1 MTVRH
6 PILLLLLLALL
17 CSALVQAPQAATA
30 ITYDRSIG
38 VALNGIQIF
47 DKANE
52 AWTWTFGR
60 EPGAKL
66 LRSDRGD
73 GLIEGTARFNFRS
86 EMLTGRE
93 ETMGVVQ
100 YRVVIRTTA
109 GECRVVVSE
118 LTHTG
123 NRNTA
128 KGGIHVGLLRRGEDA
143 VDHVRG
149 MSRSNAKRLH
159 DELTA
164 QSDTRVTALLRAFE
178 GRMRAG
184 SAP

>member
-1 MTVRH
+1 
-6 PILLLLLLALL
+6 
-17 CSALVQAPQAATA
+17 VQAPQTATA

-38 VALNGIQIF
+38 LALNGVQLY

-66 LRSDRGD
+66 LRSDRSD

-86 EMLTGRE
+86 EMLVGRE

-100 YRVVIRTTA
+100 YRVVIRTNA

-128 KGGIHVGLLRRGEDA
+128 QGGIHWGLLKKGEGA

-164 QSDTRVTALLRAFE
+164 QSDARVTALLRAFE

>member
-1 MTVRH
+1 VTIRPRH
-6 PILLLLLLALL
+6 LLLLLPALL
-17 CSALVQAPQAATA
+17 CGAWLQAAQTATA

-38 VALNGIQIF
+38 LALNSVQLF
-47 DKANE
+47 DRASE

-66 LRSDRGD
+66 LRNDRSD
-73 GLIEGTARFNFRS
+73 GLVEGTARFNFRS

-93 ETMGVVQ
+93 ESMGVVQ
-100 YRVVIRTTA
+100 YRVVIRTNA

-123 NRNTA
+123 NRNTTQ
-128 KGGIHVGLLRRGEDA
+128 GGIHMGLLKRGEGA

-149 MSRSNAKRLH
+149 MSRANAKRLH

-164 QSDTRVTALLRAFE
+164 QADSRITALLRAFE